1 MVKQNKCEIINGIG
15 VDVNK
20 FAFKPMT
27 NDANFLM
34 VARMLKTKGIFE
46 YCEAARMVKEVR
58 PQAVFGYVGGEGTV
72 TLDDIKSYIDDGS
85 VTYYGTTDDVR
96 PYYED
101 CTAFVLPSYREGM
114 PMAVME
120 AESTGRAVI
129 ATDVNGCR
137 SAVRDEYNGFLIPKG
152 KNCALELANKCIY
165 FIDNPE
171 KAVQMGEKSRIL
183 AENEFDSRVIN
194 AKLLRII
201 GISEDK

>member
-1 MVKQNKCEIINGIG
+1 
-15 VDVNK
+15 
-20 FAFKPMT
+20 MT

-96 PYYED
+96 PYYEN

-194 AKLLRII
+194 RKLLRII
-201 GISEDK
+201 GILEDK